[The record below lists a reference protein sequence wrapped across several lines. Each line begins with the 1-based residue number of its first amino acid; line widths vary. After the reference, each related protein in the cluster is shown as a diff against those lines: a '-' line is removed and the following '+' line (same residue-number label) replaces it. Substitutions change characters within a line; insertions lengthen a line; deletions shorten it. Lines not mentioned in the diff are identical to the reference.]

1 MFKYVRARQASFGHA
16 VRGLRTL
23 IHSESHAKVH
33 LLATASVCCLGATLS
48 VSAGEWGLLLLATG
62 LVWTAE
68 ALNTALESVVDLC
81 SPEWNEKAGRA
92 KDLGAAAVL
101 LAAVTALLVGLIV
114 FLPRI
119 LSLF

>member
-1 MFKYVRARQASFGHA
+1 M
-16 VRGLRTL
+16 GLG
-23 IHSESHAKVH
+23 IA
-33 LLATASVCCLGATLS
+33 LS

-62 LVWTAE
+62 LVWAAE
-68 ALNTALESVVDLC
+68 AFNTAIESVVDLC
-81 SPEWNEKAGRA
+81 SPEWNEQAGRA

-101 LAAVTALLVGLIV
+101 LASLAAVLVGLIV